1 MTDSATR
8 VPFGHRLRAAMAE
21 RGALCVGIDP
31 HPSMLEA
38 WGLGVDAK
46 GVAEFSRL
54 SLAAFGDLVPAVKP
68 QVAFFE
74 EHGSAGIAVLEDVLN
89 QIGEAGALSVAD
101 AKRGDIGSTM
111 AGYARAWLRD
121 GSPLACDA
129 LTVSPYLGV
138 GALDAAFDT
147 AAETGRG
154 LFVLAR
160 TSNPEAREVQRSV
173 GESGTVA
180 QSVVD
185 EIGRRNSALLRASTN
200 RDTSGS
206 PGSATGPYNDSSFED
221 APGSFGVVVGATVS
235 DPPRL
240 DNLGGPVLMPG
251 VGQQGGTLTDV
262 RRIAGPAL
270 RDTLVNVSR
279 HVLRAGP
286 DVDAMRSAV
295 LELAAKARFDTEP

>member
-1 MTDSATR
+1 MTTADRA
-8 VPFGHRLRAAMAE
+8 PFGERLRSAMAD

-31 HPSMLEA
+31 HPELLTA
-38 WGLGVDAK
+38 WGLGVDPA
-46 GVAEFSRL
+46 GVRQFSRL
-54 SLAAFGDLVPAVKP
+54 VLEAVGDLVPAIKP

-74 EHGSAGIAVLEDVLN
+74 EHGSAGLAVLEDLLGDIAGV
-89 QIGEAGALSVAD
+89 GALSVAD

-111 AGYARAWLRD
+111 AAYARAWLRE

-138 GALDAAFDT
+138 GSLDAAFD
-147 AAETGRG
+147 AAAGTGRG

-160 TSNPEAREVQRSV
+160 TSNPEAGGLQGAV

-185 EIGRRNSALLRASTN
+185 EIGRRNAALR
-200 RDTSGS
+200 
-206 PGSATGPYNDSSFED
+206 GSAPTG
-221 APGSFGVVVGATVS
+221 APGSFGVVVGATVI

-240 DNLGGPVLMPG
+240 GDLGGPVLMPG
-251 VGQQGGTLTDV
+251 VGHQGGSYADV

-270 RDTLVNVSR
+270 QDTLVNASR

-286 DVDAMRSAV
+286 DVTAMRAAA
-295 LELAAKARFDTEP
+295 EDLAAPYRLRAGDDGSA

>member
-1 MTDSATR
+1 MTAASPGAS
-8 VPFGHRLRAAMAE
+8 FGARLRSAVAD
-21 RGALCVGIDP
+21 RGNLCVGIDP
-31 HPSMLEA
+31 HPALLEA
-38 WGLGVDAK
+38 WGLGVDAA
-46 GVAEFSRL
+46 GIAEFSRL
-54 SLAAFGDLVPAVKP
+54 SLEAFGDLVPAVKP

-74 EHGSAGIAVLEDVLN
+74 EHGSAGIAVLEEVLAA
-89 QIGEAGALSVAD
+89 ISAAGALSVAD

-111 AGYARAWLRD
+111 AGYARAWLSD

-138 GALDAAFDT
+138 GSLDAAFDT
-147 AAETGRG
+147 AASTGRG

-160 TSNPEAREVQRSV
+160 TSNPGAGGLQASV

-185 EIGRRNSALLRASTN
+185 EVGRRNAAAFA
-200 RDTSGS
+200 DE
-206 PGSATGPYNDSSFED
+206 TGP
-221 APGSFGVVVGATVS
+221 FGVVVGATVS

-240 DNLGGPVLMPG
+240 DSLHGPVLMPG
-251 VGQQGGTLTDV
+251 VGEQGGTLADV

-270 RDTLVNVSR
+270 PATLVNVSR

-286 DVDAMRSAV
+286 DVDAMRAV
-295 LELAAKARFDTEP
+295 VSELTTQYRFADTT